1 MFALNNVS
9 KIYKATVDKVGLQ
22 DVSLTIRPGEF
33 LAVMGPS
40 GCGKSTLLNVLGLLD
55 TPTRG
60 SYLLDGADVSNF
72 SEKQL
77 TALRRDKIG
86 FVFQNFHLI
95 EDLNVCENIETALIY
110 RSMSAAERKVRVD
123 EVMTRLGINDLA
135 RDLPQQMS
143 GGQQQ
148 RVAIA
153 RALVSRPELVLAD
166 EPTGNLDT
174 KTGAMV
180 MDLLIDLVKQGITVV
195 MATHALV
202 HANRADR
209 TIELLDGRISG
220 EFAKPPQH
228 DSLFALRGEGRVR
241 GI

>member
-1 MFALNNVS
+1 VFALQNVS
-9 KIYKATVDKVGLQ
+9 KVYKASVDKVGLE
-22 DVSLTIRPGEF
+22 DVSLTIRRGEF
-33 LAVMGPS
+33 VAIMGPS
-40 GCGKSTLLNVLGLLD
+40 GCGKSTLLNILGLLD

-60 SYLLDGADVSNF
+60 AYMIDGADASGL
-72 SEKQL
+72 SEKEM
-77 TALRRDKIG
+77 TVLRRDKIG

-95 EDLNVCENIETALIY
+95 EDLNVRENIETALIY
-110 RSMSAAERKVRVD
+110 RKMPAAERKVWVD
-123 EVMTRLGINDLA
+123 EVMTRLGLTSMA
-135 RDLPQQMS
+135 RDLPQEMS

-209 TIELLDGRISG
+209 TIELLDGRIAG
-220 EFAKPPQH
+220 EFPRP
-228 DSLFALRGEGRVR
+228 V
-241 GI
+241 

>member
-1 MFALNNVS
+1 LFEFQNVS
-9 KIYKATVDKVGLQ
+9 KIYKAAVEKIGLQ
-22 DVSLTIRPGEF
+22 GVSLTIKQGEF

-55 TPTRG
+55 TPTGGTYRF
-60 SYLLDGADVSNF
+60 DGTDVTKFN
-72 SEKQL
+72 ENQL
-77 TALRRDKIG
+77 TILRRDKIG
-86 FVFQNFHLI
+86 FVFQSFQLI
-95 EDLNVCENIETALIY
+95 EELNVRDNIETALIY
-110 RSMSAAERKVRVD
+110 RNIAPGERRRRVD
-123 EVMTRLGINDLA
+123 EVMERLGLTTHG
-135 RDLPQQMS
+135 RDLPDQLS

-153 RALVSRPELVLAD
+153 RALVSHPELVLAD

-174 KTGAMV
+174 KTGGIV

-209 TIELLDGRISG
+209 TIELLDGRVSG
-220 EFAKPPQH
+220 EFPRPT
-228 DSLFALRGEGRVR
+228 
-241 GI
+241 

>member
-1 MFALNNVS
+1 MFELSGVG
-9 KIYKATVDKVGLQ
+9 KIYQAAVDKTGLQ
-22 DVSLTIRPGEF
+22 DVSLVIPKGEF
-33 LAVMGPS
+33 LAIMGPS
-40 GCGKSTLLNVLGLLD
+40 GCGKSTLLNILGLLD

-60 SYLLDGADVSNF
+60 CYLFHGADVTGL

-95 EDLNVCENIETALIY
+95 EDLNVRENIETALIY
-110 RSMSAAERKVRVD
+110 RSMPAAERGRRVD
-123 EVMTRLGINDLA
+123 EVMERLGIKDLA

-153 RALVSRPELVLAD
+153 RALVSQPELVLAD

-209 TIELLDGRISG
+209 TIELLDGRITG
-220 EFAKPPQH
+220 EFGKA
-228 DSLFALRGEGRVR
+228 
-241 GI
+241 